1 MPLARPVAVGRQ
13 PPAAQAQGRFPTRRS
28 RRAGDVHAVA
38 PTEATLPGVLDCPGS
53 AGTIDDKDRVE
64 QKRADAPG
72 PRGINSPV

>member
-1 MPLARPVAVGRQ
+1 
-13 PPAAQAQGRFPTRRS
+13 
-28 RRAGDVHAVA
+28 VHAVA